1 MLRVLDMLVFTRLIQ
16 NLLHIL
22 FQYLCTKITF
32 MQFILVILFLLIL
45 RESVKIS
52 MYVYT
57 YIVVLLYL
65 HKININMGSYIFM
78 CSIIK

>member
-1 MLRVLDMLVFTRLIQ
+1 MHENYFYAIYIG
-16 NLLHIL
+16 N
-22 FQYLCTKITF
+22 
-32 MQFILVILFLLIL
+32 FIFIDIEGVSENF
-45 RESVKIS
+45 
-52 MYVYT
+52 YVCI